1 MSDAHRKAFVAESEE
16 GITELNNAL
25 LDLESDPDDDEAMG
39 SIFRIAHTLKGNA
52 SAMGYESVSELAH
65 EMEDLLDEVREG
77 DIEVDIELM
86 DLLFDAVDY
95 LDAMIGDIAEDG
107 ETDID
112 ASGVEAD
119 LREKLEP
126 DNGDSG
132 GSGGGDT
139 TEPTDEAK
147 NESADDAAATETT
160 EDEAEE
166 PDATDETGDKTAEP
180 TTTND
185 GPAPDATAKSDDITA
200 GSDDDTAGSDDDT
213 AAGAID
219 DLPEEIADT
228 DLETSEA
235 VYRAEVGLSDTEM
248 PGVESIFIMQEIENT
263 YDRIGTNPAQE
274 TIEDGDFEETF
285 DIFVI
290 DISASE
296 IEGVLSELGKVA
308 FASVSQVTPNVED
321 PMTVA
326 EAIESDTTTA
336 AAEAAESTGSD
347 SDTETAADDANEE
360 HDTVKSENEGGSDDG
375 DNAMDGSSDSGDNED
390 NDGDDGDDG
399 GRSSPDS
406 GGRSGPGSSSS
417 DETDIQSV
425 RVDVNQLD
433 ELYNLVE
440 QLVTSRIKL
449 RREMERE
456 GIESDNLDELDKIT
470 GNLQDTAMDM
480 RLIPLSKIVDTFPR
494 LVRDVA
500 RETGKQVNFTVTGED
515 IELDRTILTE
525 IRDPLIHVL
534 RNAVD
539 HGVEPPEEREKE
551 GKDPT
556 GNVSLTAT
564 RDRDHVNI
572 EVADD
577 GAGLDTEMLKEKAIE
592 KGVKT
597 ESELERMEQS
607 DIYDLVFHPGF
618 STAEEVTDVSG
629 RGVGMDV
636 VHNTVKQLDGTVNVD
651 SELGEGTTV
660 TLRLPVTVAIV
671 KVMFIEVGG
680 TEYGIPVKNIAEVT
694 RATDIRMTNGDEII
708 NHDDEIYPILRLS
721 DALDEPSSVNGDGML
736 LRIRGEHRKVALHC
750 NKVIDQEEVVVKPL
764 EGVLSGIPGLS
775 GTAVLGDGDVV
786 AVLDVVTL

>member
-25 LDLESDPDDDEAMG
+25 LDLESDPDDDEAMD

-86 DLLFDAVDY
+86 DLLFDSVDY
-95 LDAMIGDIAEDG
+95 LDAMVGDIAEDG

-119 LREKLEP
+119 LREKMETGSVG
-126 DNGDSG
+126 GDSG
-132 GSGGGDT
+132 GGSD
-139 TEPTDEAK
+139 DEAAA
-147 NESADDAAATETT
+147 EDADDADDDGEADETE
-160 EDEAEE
+160 EVDEAEE
-166 PDATDETGDKTAEP
+166 VDEETDEQHEERSETTDETAE
-180 TTTND
+180 D
-185 GPAPDATAKSDDITA
+185 GEPATPADAGGAAIAVDDI
-200 GSDDDTAGSDDDT
+200 
-213 AAGAID
+213 
-219 DLPEEIADT
+219 PETIADT
-228 DLETSEA
+228 ELETSEA
-235 VYRAEVGLSDTEM
+235 VYRAEVGLGDTEM
-248 PGVESIFIMQEIENT
+248 PGVEAIFIMQEIENA
-263 YDRIGTNPAQE
+263 YDRIGTQPAQE

-285 DIFVI
+285 DVFVI

-296 IEGVLSELGKVA
+296 IEGILSELGKVE
-308 FASVSQVTPNVED
+308 FASVSPVTPNVDD
-321 PMTVA
+321 PMTVT
-326 EAIESDTTTA
+326 EAIEGGAASETA
-336 AAEAAESTGSD
+336 AAESD
-347 SDTETAADDANEE
+347 SDTDDADDTDADDAD
-360 HDTVKSENEGGSDDG
+360 DTTESDESDDESEES
-375 DNAMDGSSDSGDNED
+375 DSSDSS
-390 NDGDDGDDG
+390 DDSDDSGG
-399 GRSSPDS
+399 GRSSPGSSD
-406 GGRSGPGSSSS
+406 RSGPGGSGS

-456 GIESDNLDELDKIT
+456 GIDSDNLDELDKIT

-539 HGVEPPEEREKE
+539 HGVEPPEEREKK

-572 EVADD
+572 EVSDD
-577 GAGLDTEMLKEKAIE
+577 GAGLDPEMLKQKAIE

-597 ESELERMEQS
+597 ESELERMEES
-607 DIYDLVFHPGF
+607 EIYDLVFHPGF

-636 VHNTVKQLDGTVNVD
+636 VHNTVKQLDGTVNVE

-671 KVMFIEVGG
+671 KVMFVEVGG

-694 RATDIRMTNGDEII
+694 RADDIRTTKGDEII
-708 NHDDEIYPILRLS
+708 DHDDEIYPILRLS
-721 DALDEPSSVNGDGML
+721 EALDEPSSVNGDGML
-736 LRIRGEHRKVALHC
+736 LRIREEHRKVALHC
-750 NKVIDQEEVVVKPL
+750 DKVIDQEEVVVKPL

>member
-25 LDLESDPDDDEAMG
+25 LDLESDPDDDDAMD

-77 DIEVDIELM
+77 DIDVDIELM
-86 DLLFDAVDY
+86 DLLFDSVDY
-95 LDAMIGDIAEDG
+95 LDAMVSDIAEDG

-119 LREKLEP
+119 LREKMETGSVGDNDEEGDDEAAAADDTADEP
-126 DNGDSG
+126 DDMAS
-132 GSGGGDT
+132 
-139 TEPTDEAK
+139 DE
-147 NESADDAAATETT
+147 AATESANETVDDADSDT
-160 EDEAEE
+160 AEAV
-166 PDATDETGDKTAEP
+166 DDETDPE
-180 TTTND
+180 
-185 GPAPDATAKSDDITA
+185 ATADDPA
-200 GSDDDTAGSDDDT
+200 DDPDGDETET
-213 AAGAID
+213 IAID
-219 DLPEEIADT
+219 DLPDEIADAE
-228 DLETSEA
+228 LETSEA
-235 VYRAEVGLSDTEM
+235 VYRAEIGLGDTEM
-248 PGVESIFIMQEIENT
+248 PGVEAIFIMQEIEEG
-263 YDRIGTNPAQE
+263 YDRIGTDPEQDM
-274 TIEDGDFEETF
+274 IEDGDFDETF
-285 DIFVI
+285 DVFVV

-296 IEGVLSELGKVA
+296 IEGILGELGKVE
-308 FASVSQVTPNVED
+308 FASVSPVTPNVDD
-321 PMTVA
+321 PMTVTEAVDAAGGAVDADA
-326 EAIESDTTTA
+326 EPTAESDDA
-336 AAEAAESTGSD
+336 
-347 SDTETAADDANEE
+347 DTEPATAADDES
-360 HDTVKSENEGGSDDG
+360 DTAERDDPSSDADS
-375 DNAMDGSSDSGDNED
+375 DTDDSSDSS
-390 NDGDDGDDG
+390 DDSES

-406 GGRSGPGSSSS
+406 GGRSGPSSSSS
-417 DETDIQSV
+417 DDADIQSV

-456 GIESDNLDELDKIT
+456 GIDSDNLDELDKIT

-539 HGVEPPEEREKE
+539 HGIEPPEEREQKGKE
-551 GKDPT
+551 PT

-577 GAGLDTEMLKEKAIE
+577 GAGLDPEMLKEKAIE

-597 ESELERMEQS
+597 ESELERMEES
-607 DIYDLVFHPGF
+607 EIYDLVFHPGF

-636 VHNTVKQLDGTVNVD
+636 VHNTVKQLDGTVNVE

-671 KVMFIEVGG
+671 KVMFVEVGG

-694 RATDIRMTNGDEII
+694 RANDVRTTKGDEII
-708 NHDDEIYPILRLS
+708 DHDDEIYPILRLS

-736 LRIRGEHRKVALHC
+736 LRIREEHRKVALHC
-750 NKVIDQEEVVVKPL
+750 DKVIDQEEVVVKPL

>member
-25 LDLESDPDDDEAMG
+25 LDLESDPDDDDAMD

-77 DIEVDIELM
+77 DIDVDIELM
-86 DLLFDAVDY
+86 DLLFDSVDY
-95 LDAMIGDIAEDG
+95 LDAMVSDIAEDG
-107 ETDID
+107 ETNID

-119 LREKLEP
+119 LREKMETGSVGDNDEGGDDEATAADDTADEP
-126 DNGDSG
+126 DDMAS
-132 GSGGGDT
+132 
-139 TEPTDEAK
+139 DE
-147 NESADDAAATETT
+147 AATESANETVDDADSDT
-160 EDEAEE
+160 AEAV
-166 PDATDETGDKTAEP
+166 DDETDPEATPADDSVDDPDGDETE
-180 TTTND
+180 T
-185 GPAPDATAKSDDITA
+185 I
-200 GSDDDTAGSDDDT
+200 
-213 AAGAID
+213 AID
-219 DLPEEIADT
+219 DLPDEIADAE
-228 DLETSEA
+228 LETSEA
-235 VYRAEVGLSDTEM
+235 VYRAEIGLGDTEM
-248 PGVESIFIMQEIENT
+248 PGVEAIFIMQEIEEG
-263 YDRIGTNPAQE
+263 YDRIGTDPEQDM
-274 TIEDGDFEETF
+274 IEDGDFDETF
-285 DIFVI
+285 DVFVV

-296 IEGVLSELGKVA
+296 IEGILGELGKVE
-308 FASVSQVTPNVED
+308 FASVSPVTPNVDD
-321 PMTVA
+321 PMTVTEAVDAAGGAVDADA
-326 EAIESDTTTA
+326 EPTAESDDA
-336 AAEAAESTGSD
+336 
-347 SDTETAADDANEE
+347 DTEPATAADDES
-360 HDTVKSENEGGSDDG
+360 DTAERDDPSSDAGSDTD
-375 DNAMDGSSDSGDNED
+375 DSSDDSKS
-390 NDGDDGDDG
+390 

-406 GGRSGPGSSSS
+406 GGRSGPSSSSS
-417 DETDIQSV
+417 DDADIQSV

-456 GIESDNLDELDKIT
+456 GIDSDNLDELDKIT

-539 HGVEPPEEREKE
+539 HGIEPPEEREQKGKE
-551 GKDPT
+551 PT

-577 GAGLDTEMLKEKAIE
+577 GAGLDPEMLKQKAID

-597 ESELERMEQS
+597 QNELERMEQS
-607 DIYDLVFHPGF
+607 EIYDLVFHPGF

-636 VHNTVKQLDGTVNVD
+636 VHNTVKQLDGTVNVE

-671 KVMFIEVGG
+671 KVMFVEVGG

-694 RATDIRMTNGDEII
+694 RADEIRTTKGDEII

-736 LRIRGEHRKVALHC
+736 LRIREEHRKVALHC
-750 NKVIDQEEVVVKPL
+750 DQVIDQEEVVVKPL

>member
-25 LDLESDPDDDEAMG
+25 LDLESDPDDDEAMD

-77 DIEVDIELM
+77 NIDVDIELM
-86 DLLFDAVDY
+86 DLLFDSVDY
-95 LDAMIGDIAEDG
+95 LDAMVSDIAEDG

-119 LREKLEP
+119 LREKMETGSVS
-126 DNGDSG
+126 DGD
-132 GSGGGDT
+132 GGGESGTTAPDDT
-139 TEPTDEAK
+139 ADEP
-147 NESADDAAATETT
+147 DDAASDDT
-160 EDEAEE
+160 
-166 PDATDETGDKTAEP
+166 TAEP
-180 TTTND
+180 
-185 GPAPDATAKSDDITA
+185 A
-200 GSDDDTAGSDDDT
+200 DDT
-213 AAGAID
+213 AAETVDDDGDDTADETATEAAEQPTADTGGDETETIGID
-219 DLPEEIADT
+219 DLPDEIADAE
-228 DLETSEA
+228 LETSEA
-235 VYRAEVGLSDTEM
+235 VYRAEIGLGDTEM
-248 PGVESIFIMQEIENT
+248 PGVEAIFIMQEIEDA
-263 YDRIGTNPAQE
+263 YDRLGTDPAQD
-274 TIEDGDFEETF
+274 TIEDGDFDETF
-285 DIFVI
+285 DVFVV

-296 IEGVLSELGKVA
+296 IEGILGELGKVE
-308 FASVSQVTPNVED
+308 FASVSPVTPNVDD

-326 EAIESDTTTA
+326 EAVESAGGAGD
-336 AAEAAESTGSD
+336 AESEPTAESGD
-347 SDTETAADDANEE
+347 ADADPETAADDES
-360 HDTVKSENEGGSDDG
+360 DTAERDDTSSDADSKT
-375 DNAMDGSSDSGDNED
+375 DDSSDSS
-390 NDGDDGDDG
+390 DDSGG
-399 GRSSPDS
+399 GRSTPDS
-406 GGRSGPGSSSS
+406 GGRSGPGSSGS
-417 DETDIQSV
+417 DDADIQSV

-456 GIESDNLDELDKIT
+456 GIDSDNLDELDKIT

-539 HGVEPPEEREKE
+539 HGVEPPEEREKK

-572 EVADD
+572 EVSDD
-577 GAGLDTEMLKEKAIE
+577 GAGLDPEMLKEKAIE

-597 ESELERMEQS
+597 ESELERMEES
-607 DIYDLVFHPGF
+607 EIYDLVFHPGF

-636 VHNTVKQLDGTVNVD
+636 VHNTVKQLDGTVNVE

-671 KVMFIEVGG
+671 KVMFVEVGG

-694 RATDIRMTNGDEII
+694 RADDIRTTKGDEII

-721 DALDEPSSVNGDGML
+721 EALDEPSSVNGDGML
-736 LRIRGEHRKVALHC
+736 LRIREEHRKVALHC
-750 NKVIDQEEVVVKPL
+750 DKVIDQEEVVVKPL

>member
-25 LDLESDPDDDEAMG
+25 LDLESDPDDDDAMD

-77 DIEVDIELM
+77 DIDVDIELM
-86 DLLFDAVDY
+86 DLLFDSVDY
-95 LDAMIGDIAEDG
+95 LDAMVSDIAEDG

-119 LREKLEP
+119 LREKMETGSVGDNDEGGDDEAAAADDTADEP
-126 DNGDSG
+126 DDMAS
-132 GSGGGDT
+132 
-139 TEPTDEAK
+139 DE
-147 NESADDAAATETT
+147 AATESANETVDDADSDT
-160 EDEAEE
+160 AEAV
-166 PDATDETGDKTAEP
+166 DDETDPEATPADDSVDDPDGDETE
-180 TTTND
+180 T
-185 GPAPDATAKSDDITA
+185 I
-200 GSDDDTAGSDDDT
+200 
-213 AAGAID
+213 AID
-219 DLPEEIADT
+219 DLPDEIADAE
-228 DLETSEA
+228 LETSEA
-235 VYRAEVGLSDTEM
+235 VYRAEIGLGDTEM
-248 PGVESIFIMQEIENT
+248 PGVEAIFIMQEIEEG
-263 YDRIGTNPAQE
+263 YDRIGTDPEQDM
-274 TIEDGDFEETF
+274 IEDGDFDETF
-285 DIFVI
+285 DVFVV

-296 IEGVLSELGKVA
+296 IEGILGELGKVE
-308 FASVSQVTPNVED
+308 FASVSPVTPNVDD
-321 PMTVA
+321 PMTVTEAVDADA
-326 EAIESDTTTA
+326 EPTAESDDA
-336 AAEAAESTGSD
+336 
-347 SDTETAADDANEE
+347 DTEPATAADDESDIAERDDPSSDADS
-360 HDTVKSENEGGSDDG
+360 DTDD
-375 DNAMDGSSDSGDNED
+375 SSDSS
-390 NDGDDGDDG
+390 DDSES

-406 GGRSGPGSSSS
+406 GGRSGPSSSSS
-417 DETDIQSV
+417 DDADIQSV

-456 GIESDNLDELDKIT
+456 GIDSDNLDELDKIT

-539 HGVEPPEEREKE
+539 HGIEPPEEREKK

-577 GAGLDTEMLKEKAIE
+577 GAGLDPEMLKEKAIE

-597 ESELERMEQS
+597 ESELERMEES
-607 DIYDLVFHPGF
+607 EIYDLVFHPGF

-636 VHNTVKQLDGTVNVD
+636 VHNTVKQLDGTVNVE

-671 KVMFIEVGG
+671 KVMFVEVGG

-694 RATDIRMTNGDEII
+694 RADEIRTTKGDEII

-736 LRIRGEHRKVALHC
+736 LRIREEHRKVALHC
-750 NKVIDQEEVVVKPL
+750 DQVIDQEEVVVKPL

>member
-1 MSDAHRKAFVAESEE
+1 
-16 GITELNNAL
+16 
-25 LDLESDPDDDEAMG
+25 
-39 SIFRIAHTLKGNA
+39 
-52 SAMGYESVSELAH
+52 
-65 EMEDLLDEVREG
+65 
-77 DIEVDIELM
+77 
-86 DLLFDAVDY
+86 
-95 LDAMIGDIAEDG
+95 
-107 ETDID
+107 
-112 ASGVEAD
+112 
-119 LREKLEP
+119 
-126 DNGDSG
+126 
-132 GSGGGDT
+132 
-139 TEPTDEAK
+139 
-147 NESADDAAATETT
+147 
-160 EDEAEE
+160 
-166 PDATDETGDKTAEP
+166 
-180 TTTND
+180 
-185 GPAPDATAKSDDITA
+185 
-200 GSDDDTAGSDDDT
+200 
-213 AAGAID
+213 
-219 DLPEEIADT
+219 
-228 DLETSEA
+228 
-235 VYRAEVGLSDTEM
+235 M
-248 PGVESIFIMQEIENT
+248 PGVEAIFIMQEIEEA
-263 YDRIGTNPAQE
+263 YDRVGTNPAQD
-274 TIEDGDFEETF
+274 TIEDGDFDETF
-285 DIFVI
+285 DVFVV

-296 IEGVLSELGKVA
+296 IEGILGELGKVE
-308 FASVSQVTPNVED
+308 FASVSPVTPNVDD

-326 EAIESDTTTA
+326 EAV
-336 AAEAAESTGSD
+336 EAAGGAGDAEPAAD
-347 SDTETAADDANEE
+347 SGDGDTEPETAADDES
-360 HDTVKSENEGGSDDG
+360 DTAESEDGGSDTSSDT
-375 DNAMDGSSDSGDNED
+375 DDSSDS
-390 NDGDDGDDG
+390 DDDSG

-406 GGRSGPGSSSS
+406 GGRSGPSSSSS
-417 DETDIQSV
+417 DDADIQSV

-456 GIESDNLDELDKIT
+456 GIDSDNLDELDKIT

-539 HGVEPPEEREKE
+539 HGIEPPEEREQKGKE
-551 GKDPT
+551 PT

-577 GAGLDTEMLKEKAIE
+577 GAGLDPEMLKEKAIE

-597 ESELERMEQS
+597 ESELERMEES
-607 DIYDLVFHPGF
+607 EIYDLVFHPGF

-636 VHNTVKQLDGTVNVD
+636 VHNTVKQLDGTVNVE

-671 KVMFIEVGG
+671 KVMFVEVGG

-694 RATDIRMTNGDEII
+694 RADEIRTTKGDEII

-721 DALDEPSSVNGDGML
+721 DALGEPTSVNGDGML
-736 LRIRGEHRKVALHC
+736 LRIREEHRKVALHC
-750 NKVIDQEEVVVKPL
+750 DKVIDQEEVVVKPL

>member
-1 MSDAHRKAFVAESEE
+1 
-16 GITELNNAL
+16 
-25 LDLESDPDDDEAMG
+25 
-39 SIFRIAHTLKGNA
+39 
-52 SAMGYESVSELAH
+52 
-65 EMEDLLDEVREG
+65 
-77 DIEVDIELM
+77 M
-86 DLLFDAVDY
+86 DLLFDSVDY
-95 LDAMIGDIAEDG
+95 LDAMVGDIAEDG

-119 LREKLEP
+119 LREKMETGSVGGES
-126 DNGDSG
+126 DDSETA
-132 GSGGGDT
+132 D
-139 TEPTDEAK
+139 DDA
-147 NESADDAAATETT
+147 ESADDAGEETDAETT
-160 EDEAEE
+160 DEVATDDEDGAAETAEE
-166 PDATDETGDKTAEP
+166 TDETAEETDETAEDAAEE
-180 TTTND
+180 TEE
-185 GPAPDATAKSDDITA
+185 PAVEAEAASEATGEAES
-200 GSDDDTAGSDDDT
+200 DDT
-213 AAGAID
+213 AAFTAN
-219 DLPEEIADT
+219 DLPEEIAEAE
-228 DLETSEA
+228 LETSEA
-235 VYRAEVGLSDTEM
+235 VYRAEVGLGDTEM
-248 PGVESIFIMQEIENT
+248 PGVEAIFIMQELEGA
-263 YDRIGTNPAQE
+263 YDRLGTDPAQD

-285 DIFVI
+285 DVFVI
-290 DISASE
+290 DISATE
-296 IEGVLSELGKVA
+296 IEGILSELGKVE
-308 FASVSQVTPNVED
+308 FASVEPVTPNVDD
-321 PMTVA
+321 PIAVA
-326 EAIESDTTTA
+326 EAVEADTAGDTAETTEADSKAETTA
-336 AAEAAESTGSD
+336 ADAGEVEKEGDDTAESDDDSASDDGGDSTSDD
-347 SDTETAADDANEE
+347 SDD
-360 HDTVKSENEGGSDDG
+360 GGTSDDG
-375 DNAMDGSSDSGDNED
+375 D
-390 NDGDDGDDG
+390 
-399 GRSSPDS
+399 DS
-406 GGRSGPGSSSS
+406 GGRSGPGSGDRSGPSGSGS

-456 GIESDNLDELDKIT
+456 GIDSDNLDELDKIT

-539 HGVEPPEEREKE
+539 HGIEPPEEREKK

-577 GAGLDTEMLKEKAIE
+577 GAGLDPEMLKQKAMD

-607 DIYDLVFHPGF
+607 EIYDLVFHPGF

-636 VHNTVKQLDGTVNVD
+636 VHNTVKQLDGTVNVE

-671 KVMFIEVGG
+671 KVMFVEVGG

-694 RATDIRMTNGDEII
+694 RANDVRTTKGDEII
-708 NHDDEIYPILRLS
+708 DHDDEIYPILRLS

-736 LRIRGEHRKVALHC
+736 LRIREEHRKVALHC
-750 NKVIDQEEVVVKPL
+750 DKVIDQEEVVVKPL

>member
-25 LDLESDPDDDEAMG
+25 LDLEADPDDDEAMD

-52 SAMGYESVSELAH
+52 SAMGFESVSELAH

-77 DIEVDIELM
+77 QIDVDIELM
-86 DLLFDAVDY
+86 DLLFDSVDY
-95 LDAMIGDIAEDG
+95 LDAMVGDIAEDG

-119 LREKLEP
+119 LREKMETGSVGGES
-126 DNGDSG
+126 DDSETADSG
-132 GSGGGDT
+132 DT
-139 TEPTDEAK
+139 
-147 NESADDAAATETT
+147 ADDAAAEVNDHEAAEVDNAEETT
-160 EDEAEE
+160 DGEADDAAEEAIDADETDEETDE
-166 PDATDETGDKTAEP
+166 PDAVAD
-180 TTTND
+180 
-185 GPAPDATAKSDDITA
+185 DA
-200 GSDDDTAGSDDDT
+200 
-213 AAGAID
+213 AAFAVN
-219 DLPEEIADT
+219 DLPEKIVDAE
-228 DLETSEA
+228 LETSEA
-235 VYRAEVGLSDTEM
+235 VYRAEIGLGDTEM
-248 PGVESIFIMQEIENT
+248 PGVEAIFIMQEIEDA
-263 YDRIGTNPAQE
+263 YDRFGTNPAQD

-285 DIFVI
+285 DVFVI

-296 IEGVLSELGKVA
+296 IEGILGELGKVE
-308 FASVSQVTPNVED
+308 FASVSPVTPNVDD
-321 PMTVA
+321 PMTVT
-326 EAIESDTTTA
+326 EAIEGGTASETA
-336 AAEAAESTGSD
+336 AAESAT
-347 SDTETAADDANEE
+347 DTDDTDADDADDTSESDESDEE
-360 HDTVKSENEGGSDDG
+360 TEESE
-375 DNAMDGSSDSGDNED
+375 SSDSS
-390 NDGDDGDDG
+390 NDGDDSGS
-399 GRSSPDS
+399 GRSSPGS
-406 GGRSGPGSSSS
+406 GDRSGPGSSGS

-456 GIESDNLDELDKIT
+456 GIDSDNLDELDKIT

-539 HGVEPPEEREKE
+539 HGIEPPEEREKK
-551 GKDPT
+551 GKEPT

-577 GAGLDTEMLKEKAIE
+577 GAGLDPEMLKQKAID

-597 ESELERMEQS
+597 QNELERMEQS
-607 DIYDLVFHPGF
+607 EIYDLVFHPGF

-636 VHNTVKQLDGTVNVD
+636 VHNTVKQLDGTVNVE

-671 KVMFIEVGG
+671 KVMFVEVGG

-694 RATDIRMTNGDEII
+694 RANDVRTTKGDEII
-708 NHDDEIYPILRLS
+708 DHDDEIYPILRLS

-736 LRIRGEHRKVALHC
+736 LRIREEHRKVALHC
-750 NKVIDQEEVVVKPL
+750 DKVIDQEEVVVKPL

>member
-25 LDLESDPDDDEAMG
+25 LDLEADPDDDEAMD

-52 SAMGYESVSELAH
+52 SAMGFESVSELAH

-77 DIEVDIELM
+77 QIDVDIELM
-86 DLLFDAVDY
+86 DLLFDSVDY
-95 LDAMIGDIAEDG
+95 LDAMVGDIAEDG

-119 LREKLEP
+119 LREKMETGSVGGEN
-126 DNGDSG
+126 DDSETADSG
-132 GSGGGDT
+132 DT
-139 TEPTDEAK
+139 
-147 NESADDAAATETT
+147 ADDAAAEVNDHEAAEVDNAEETT
-160 EDEAEE
+160 DGEADDAAEEAIDADETDEETDE
-166 PDATDETGDKTAEP
+166 PDAVAD
-180 TTTND
+180 
-185 GPAPDATAKSDDITA
+185 DA
-200 GSDDDTAGSDDDT
+200 
-213 AAGAID
+213 AAFAVN
-219 DLPEEIADT
+219 DLPEKIVDAE
-228 DLETSEA
+228 LETSEA
-235 VYRAEVGLSDTEM
+235 VYRAEIGLGDTEM
-248 PGVESIFIMQEIENT
+248 PGVEAIFIMQEIEDA
-263 YDRIGTNPAQE
+263 YDRFGTNPAQD

-285 DIFVI
+285 DVFVI

-296 IEGVLSELGKVA
+296 IEGILGELGKVE
-308 FASVSQVTPNVED
+308 FASVSPVTPNVDD
-321 PMTVA
+321 PMTVT
-326 EAIESDTTTA
+326 EAIEGGTASETA
-336 AAEAAESTGSD
+336 AAESAT
-347 SDTETAADDANEE
+347 DTDDTDADDADDTSESDESDKETEE
-360 HDTVKSENEGGSDDG
+360 SE
-375 DNAMDGSSDSGDNED
+375 SSDSS
-390 NDGDDGDDG
+390 NDGDDSGS
-399 GRSSPDS
+399 GRSSPGS
-406 GGRSGPGSSSS
+406 GDRSGPGSSGS

-456 GIESDNLDELDKIT
+456 GIDSDNLDELDKIT

-539 HGVEPPEEREKE
+539 HGIEPPEEREKN

-577 GAGLDTEMLKEKAIE
+577 GAGLDPEMLKQKAID

-597 ESELERMEQS
+597 QSELERMEQS
-607 DIYDLVFHPGF
+607 EIYDLVFHPGF

-636 VHNTVKQLDGTVNVD
+636 VHNTVKQLDGTVNVE

-671 KVMFIEVGG
+671 KVMFVEVGG

-694 RATDIRMTNGDEII
+694 RANDVRTTKGDEII
-708 NHDDEIYPILRLS
+708 DHDDEIYPILRLS

-736 LRIRGEHRKVALHC
+736 LRIREEHRKVALHC
-750 NKVIDQEEVVVKPL
+750 DKVIDQEEVVVKPL